1 MATHTSAP
9 QHIAVGAGVIYWAPQ
24 GTAEPTW
31 TASGSVFTNTVPTGY
46 KEIGATEDGLT
57 FTEQR
62 AVADLIPEETLVP
75 EKVVTTSITASVSF
89 SMWYIHD
96 DNWKLAHNGG
106 TWAVVTGTSGTSVNA
121 YTPPTQGNETRAV
134 LLWISDDN
142 KAALWFPQCFNT
154 ANVSVPMKK
163 GPAKAVLPCEFRL
176 EQPSSGSYYKWLT
189 AGTSYKNT

>member
-9 QHIAVGAGVIYWAPQ
+9 QYIAVGAGVIYWAPI
-24 GTAEPTW
+24 GTTEPTW
-31 TASGSVFTNTVPTGY
+31 AASASKFTNAISAPWM
-46 KEIGATEDGLT
+46 EIGATEDGLT

-96 DNWKLAHNGG
+96 DNWLLAHNGG
-106 TWAVVTGTSGTSVNA
+106 TWTTTGTSGTAINT
-121 YTPPTQGNETRAV
+121 YKPPAQGAETRAM
-134 LLWISDDN
+134 LLWMADDN
-142 KAALWFPQCFNT
+142 THLLWFPQCFNT

-163 GPAKAVLPCEFRL
+163 GPNKAVLPVEFRL
-176 EQPSSGSYYKWLT
+176 EQPASGDYYKRMT
-189 AGTSYKNT
+189 AGTSFMNP